1 MTSFG
6 FQVRKLSANIGI
18 EAAGI
23 DLNEELNP
31 EVIRELRRHWLDAA
45 VLLIR
50 GQNVTPDSLLRFTAY
65 FGKATAYTLPQNALA
80 GYPAIL
86 VLSAVREMAADH
98 LHDELRHHGFFA
110 QFFRI
115 VWPRI
120 PSSCQIEIGRMLPQF
135 ILSFMTPD
143 ASGIRAFLCEH
154 LSPAQ
159 IGAVLSESYPLSAL
173 RAGARSASRSTRLI
187 LKAAGVFES
196 AEILDAFVEAELENA
211 KVAAASSA

>member
-86 VLSAVREMAADH
+86 VLSNLKKDGRLIGAPSSSRYWHTDGH
-98 LHDELRHHGFFA
+98 FL
-110 QFFRI
+110 
-115 VWPRI
+115 RI
-120 PSSCQIEIGRMLPQF
+120 PPCASILYGAEVPETGGDTLFASC
-135 ILSFMTPD
+135 
-143 ASGIRAFLCEH
+143 
-154 LSPAQ
+154 
-159 IGAVLSESYPLSAL
+159 
-173 RAGARSASRSTRLI
+173 
-187 LKAAGVFES
+187 
-196 AEILDAFVEAELENA
+196 
-211 KVAAASSA
+211 VAAYARLS